1 MEEPEFKSHIQL
13 SAAERARLLSRLD
26 ASARP
31 SASGRE
37 SRREK
42 RWSYRA
48 ADLALMVEHP
58 GGGIG
63 RFLVCSRNLSAG
75 GIGFIHGGF
84 LHPGTECRLLL
95 RRHDGSPMALAGQI
109 AHCRHLSGRHHEIG
123 IQFSEKIDPEGV
135 LGSTV
140 TAEED
145 TDDESIELPSMH
157 GTALIIDES
166 LTDRRLLRH
175 QLQATGLGIQAVD
188 SPAAGLAA
196 LQHHKFSLVIY
207 DPACE
212 KEGAPPLVER
222 IRNLGYRNPIIVLTA
237 EDDQR
242 RLAQAATNLANDLVS
257 KPYSLDTLLSVLG
270 SWLGQHVCAV
280 PVYSSF
286 ADRPEVA
293 KLIPEF
299 IKEAE
304 RTSHNLEKAIANADV
319 ETVRSFCRSLS
330 GSGSKCGFDAVTTA
344 AQEALKKLDATD
356 SIPATRDRL
365 QHLMEIC
372 RCLRYDSPT
381 ASRDTTERA
390 EDAA

>member
-1 MEEPEFKSHIQL
+1 MGEPEFKSHLQL
-13 SAAERARLLSRLD
+13 SAAEQRRLLSRLD

-31 SASGRE
+31 AGIDRE

-48 ADLALMVEHP
+48 SDIALIVQHP
-58 GGGIG
+58 GGGVG

-84 LHPGTECRLLL
+84 LHPGSECSLLL
-95 RRHDGSPMALAGQI
+95 RHHDGSPMALAGQV

-135 LGSTV
+135 LGSTI
-140 TAEED
+140 TAEAD
-145 TDDESIELPSMH
+145 ADAESIELPSLH
-157 GTALIIDES
+157 GTALIVDDS
-166 LTDRRLLRH
+166 LTDRRLLAH
-175 QLQATGLGIQAVD
+175 QLQATGLGTQTVG
-188 SPAAGLAA
+188 SPAAALNA
-196 LQHHKFSLVIY
+196 LQRHKFSLVIY
-207 DPACE
+207 DPAGE
-212 KEGAPPLVER
+212 EEGARPLVER
-222 IRNLGYRNPIIVLTA
+222 IRSLGYRNPIIVLTA
-237 EDDQR
+237 EDDER

-299 IKEAE
+299 IKVTE
-304 RTSHNLEKAIANADV
+304 RISHNLEKAVATADV

-330 GSGSKCGFDAVTTA
+330 ESGSKYGFNAVTTA

-372 RCLRYDSPT
+372 RCLRYDRPSASP
-381 ASRDTTERA
+381 STTKPS